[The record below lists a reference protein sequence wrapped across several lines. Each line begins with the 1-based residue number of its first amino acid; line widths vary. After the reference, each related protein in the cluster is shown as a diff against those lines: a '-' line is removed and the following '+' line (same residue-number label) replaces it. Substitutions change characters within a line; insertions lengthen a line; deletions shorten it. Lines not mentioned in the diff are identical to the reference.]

1 MKWSQI
7 GLIGRQVYRSL
18 WARLWTH
25 VLTSG
30 TMATALFVFGAFM
43 LVEENLQGLFRRW
56 GDQLQINAYLDKG
69 LSAADVSLLQD
80 KIRNFP
86 EVEHV
91 RLVSQ
96 EQAWKEFRA
105 ALGAQSGVLEGLP
118 EDVLPASFE
127 IMVKPAYR
135 DGPLVEAL
143 ANRLRKEKGL
153 TTLEY
158 PQEWFDRLSL
168 VVLAVQWVKWP
179 LGGILFLATFFII
192 GSTVRLAV
200 LAQRDEI
207 EILQL
212 LGASEELIQAPFVA
226 AGMIQG
232 IIAAGLS
239 VMCLWSLLLFLRNQ
253 ILTSVGFFGTFG
265 QLQFIDYR
273 GIALILAMGWLL
285 GLSSSLFS
293 LRRFVKRWRG

>member
-143 ANRLRKEKGL
+143 ANRLRNEKGL